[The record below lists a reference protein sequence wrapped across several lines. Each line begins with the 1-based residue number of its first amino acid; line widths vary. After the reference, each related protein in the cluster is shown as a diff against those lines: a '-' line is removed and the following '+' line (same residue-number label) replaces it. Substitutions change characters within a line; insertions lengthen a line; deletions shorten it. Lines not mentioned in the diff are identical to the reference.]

1 MQLTQAL
8 EGITYPL
15 VTPLDGSGTLEE
27 TVLETLVD
35 AVFEDGVDGLLPRVT
50 TGEFVSLHSSRAE
63 Q

>member
-15 VTPLDGSGTLEE
+15 VTPLDGSDTLEE

-35 AVFEDGVDGLLPRVT
+35 AVFEDGVDGRLPRLT